1 MWLWCCGQNM
11 REGVIRDIER
21 QEMKKQQNI
30 RMLQDQI
37 ELTKRLRALQQQQSE
52 TDVARTNGHLT
63 DTK

>member
-1 MWLWCCGQNM
+1 M